1 MRIMVE
7 TLVGKWGM
15 MTEFVERG
23 LGISKPHP
31 LETKLERIEDVRIG
45 PLKIKLQLFCGD
57 EIAMGPGKADLL
69 AAIEQHQ
76 SISAAGRAL
85 GMSYRRTWLLV
96 DEMNRCYAEKLVETR
111 TGGGRDRGARVTPIG
126 LDILEA
132 YRSLEAEA
140 ARLSKSTAL
149 DRLSN
154 ALLNQPRQAKS
165 PDDQSG

>member
-1 MRIMVE
+1 M
-7 TLVGKWGM
+7 
-15 MTEFVERG
+15 
-23 LGISKPHP
+23 
-31 LETKLERIEDVRIG
+31 RIG

-111 TGGGRDRGARVTPIG
+111 TGGGRDRGCRDGIQSHGAGHLRQIQASG
-126 LDILEA
+126 DLC
-132 YRSLEAEA
+132 
-140 ARLSKSTAL
+140 RL
-149 DRLSN
+149 
-154 ALLNQPRQAKS
+154 Q
-165 PDDQSG
+165 